1 MTNRTTAMSIAPGTR
16 RLAVVPTT
24 RRPLDRNT
32 AMQRVRDAR
41 RMVLPRHERFAH
53 LKRMHD

>member
-1 MTNRTTAMSIAPGTR
+1 MTNRSSAMSIAPGAR

-24 RRPLDRNT
+24 RRPLDRN
-32 AMQRVRDAR
+32 AAVQRVRDAR
-41 RMVLPRHERFAH
+41 RLVLPRHERFAH